1 MSHTFIKFFFA
12 ISALAIS
19 ACSHSLRNSENNHHE
34 IVGKWLGKEIHI
46 PKQLK
51 FQIIDSQ
58 LNFDFNDADFKIL
71 TYIDSTGC
79 SYCRMKLSEW
89 DALINKLK
97 ATPDA
102 SVNFV
107 MILNATNPKSAVRQL
122 KKIGF
127 YHPVILDENNEFADN
142 NPVPNDIMCQTFL
155 LDADNR
161 IIAVGNPV
169 LNPKVEKLYY
179 KIISGNSHQDKD
191 TIYQPT
197 CYTPSIPLGVIK
209 HTEDKNIEVDLYNN
223 DSLPLHIEGIIPSCD
238 CLSAQASRDIINP
251 MEHIKLNVR
260 FNPTDSIGIYHQTLN
275 LFFKERE
282 YPETITFHG
291 YIN

>member
-1 MSHTFIKFFFA
+1 MA
-12 ISALAIS
+12 
-19 ACSHSLRNSENNHHE
+19 ACSHSIGNSGNDHHE
-34 IVGKWLGKEIHI
+34 IVGKWLGKEIKI
-46 PKQLK
+46 PEQLK

-58 LNFDFNDADFKIL
+58 LNLDFNDADFKIL

-97 ATPDA
+97 ATQDA

-107 MILNATNPKSAVRQL
+107 MILNATDPGSTVKQL
-122 KKIGF
+122 KNIGF
-127 YHPVILDENNEFADN
+127 NHPVILDENNEFASN
-142 NPVPNDIMCQTFL
+142 NPLPIDIMCQTFL
-155 LDADNR
+155 LDADNK
-161 IIAVGNPV
+161 IVAVGNPV
-169 LNPKVEKLYY
+169 LNPKIEKLYS
-179 KIISGNSHQDKD
+179 KIISGNSYQDKD

-238 CLSAQASRDIINP
+238 CLSAQISHDIINP
-251 MEHIKLNVR
+251 REHVKLNVI
-260 FNPTDSIGIYHQTLN
+260 FNPTDSMGVYHQTIN
-275 LFFKERE
+275 LFFQERE
-282 YPETITFHG
+282 HPETITFHG